1 MTDSIATQTIDDE
14 SDQRMIRIQG
24 GDTGAF
30 DEIVDQ
36 HRGPLIG
43 FFFKNLRDRELAEDM
58 TQEVLLRV
66 YNTAW
71 DYLPSGRFKAWMYR
85 IARNLLIDNIRRR
98 TNDALVRALK
108 SSGMKDEETDPLS
121 WVAGSVLTPPEH
133 ADHHELSELV
143 DRLLD
148 KIPEDQRL
156 TFTLHHYAGLKLAE
170 VAEAMESSVPTT
182 KSRLR
187 LAREKLQTQLSI
199 HGIEN
204 PHLKDDGLS
213 KDEK

>member
-1 MTDSIATQTIDDE
+1 MTNSIATQPADDTA
-14 SDQRMIRIQG
+14 DLRMIRIQS

-30 DEIVDQ
+30 DEIVDE

-98 TNDALVRALK
+98 TNDALVKALR
-108 SSGMKDEETDPLS
+108 SSSMKDEDADPLS
-121 WVAGSVLTPPEH
+121 WVAGSVLTPPEN

-148 KIPEDQRL
+148 NVPEDQRL

-187 LAREKLQTQLSI
+187 LAREKLQAQLKK
-199 HGIEN
+199 HGITD
-204 PHLKDDGLS
+204 PHLPDDTS
-213 KDEK
+213 NAEP